1 MVVNIFATLG
11 KAKVEGRVLK
21 KISVIIPTFNC
32 ERFIESAI
40 ESAQAQIGVELDI
53 IVIDDG
59 SLDKTK
65 DIVTRLVQKYSNIR
79 YVENIFNKGAAG
91 ARNTGIFLSNECD
104 YFAFLDADDR
114 WEEDKLYKQ
123 TKLMEK
129 TASKLSEWMETNIPE
144 GFAVFILPENQR
156 KKLRSTNMV
165 ERLNREIKR
174 RTRVATLFPNEASL
188 LRLVSAILSETS
200 EEWETGKRYLPKED
214 S

>member
-1 MVVNIFATLG
+1 M
-11 KAKVEGRVLK
+11 K

-40 ESAQAQIGVELDI
+40 ESAQAQIGVEFDI

-65 DIVTRLVQKYSNIR
+65 DIVIRLVQKYSNIR
-79 YVENIFNKGAAG
+79 FVENIFNKGAAG
-91 ARNTGIFLSNECD
+91 ARNTGIFLSKECD

-129 TASKLSEWMETNIPE
+129 TASKLSYSAYYITDQNGNVTGLFNPKSSFSKKRLLFSCDIGCSTVVVDQKVMLRYKFPE
-144 GFAVFILPENQR
+144 
-156 KKLRSTNMV
+156 
-165 ERLNREIKR
+165 
-174 RTRVATLFPNEASL
+174 
-188 LRLVSAILSETS
+188 
-200 EEWETGKRYLPKED
+200 LPKED
-214 S
+214 YALWLKMAYKDGISCVVLSEP